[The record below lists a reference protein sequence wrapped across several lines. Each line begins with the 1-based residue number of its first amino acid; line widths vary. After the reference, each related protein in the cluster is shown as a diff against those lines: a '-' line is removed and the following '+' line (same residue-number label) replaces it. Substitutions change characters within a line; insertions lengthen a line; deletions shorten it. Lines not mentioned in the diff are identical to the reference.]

1 MPRWVPVFM
10 ASAAAKTSV
19 YIWSE
24 LHLINILISVLS
36 HLPGE
41 KINSV
46 NLCYA
51 KAWEANILFANCL
64 CSRQQSS
71 GSWHERLKWLAR
83 AQFSRY
89 SHADWHQR
97 RGGIYEDE
105 DVGGSLLLRMRW
117 CRCTSSSR
125 DTCWPG
131 TSGRFCTAASS
142 SGPSCRRCR
151 RCRSPSPGFKQRGR
165 NYTHRQTSSNTLK
178 FTSSIQLIKCGL
190 WRSTADDGPLKNIV
204 QQLVVCLNRFFI
216 SYLLHVLTRVSLKN
230 LSSTSDS
237 YPYTECVNVWIS
249 IFMLPYTFAP
259 VSSKLFD
266 DLTCCL

>member
-10 ASAAAKTSV
+10 ASAAAKTSI

-89 SHADWHQR
+89 SYADWHQR
-97 RGGIYEDE
+97 SGGGGEYEDK

-117 CRCTSSSR
+117 CHCTSSSR

-142 SGPSCRRCR
+142 SGPSCQRCR
-151 RCRSPSPGFKQRGR
+151 RCQSLSPGFKQQGR
-165 NYTHRQTSSNTLK
+165 NYTHTVKRRATHSN
-178 FTSSIQLIKCGL
+178 S
-190 WRSTADDGPLKNIV
+190 
-204 QQLVVCLNRFFI
+204 
-216 SYLLHVLTRVSLKN
+216 HVAYN
-230 LSSTSDS
+230 
-237 YPYTECVNVWIS
+237 W
-249 IFMLPYTFAP
+249 
-259 VSSKLFD
+259 
-266 DLTCCL
+266 

>member
-1 MPRWVPVFM
+1 MPCWVPVFM
-10 ASAAAKTSV
+10 ASAAAKTSI

-41 KINSV
+41 KTNSV

-64 CSRQQSS
+64 CSRRQSS
-71 GSWHERLKWLAR
+71 GSWHQPLKWLAR

-89 SHADWHQR
+89 SHADWHR
-97 RGGIYEDE
+97 GGWGGGGIYEDE
-105 DVGGSLLLRMRW
+105 DVDGSLLLRMQW

-131 TSGRFCTAASS
+131 TSGRSCTAASS

-151 RCRSPSPGFKQRGR
+151 RCRSLSPGFKQQEC
-165 NYTHRQTSSNTLK
+165 NYTHRHKHRATHSDSH
-178 FTSSIQLIKCGL
+178 IGGL
-190 WRSTADDGPLKNIV
+190 LSVWIDS
-204 QQLVVCLNRFFI
+204 FFF
-216 SYLLHVLTRVSLKN
+216 SYLLHVLTRVPLKN
-230 LSSTSDS
+230 IFLPHQTATPIHSK
-237 YPYTECVNVWIS
+237 CVA
-249 IFMLPYTFAP
+249 F
-259 VSSKLFD
+259 
-266 DLTCCL
+266 